1 MSIFSRTIPAFYRE
15 PGNGDHRTTFFVG
28 KGAAVGSGVSLPSK
42 QIAKEPISVGRA
54 ARHVSPTRNVVAGV
68 PPRQPISNGDAAIND
83 QIDLV
88 FFEDNDGGEKS
99 PLEGGDESLTK

>member
-28 KGAAVGSGVSLPSK
+28 KGAAAGVSLPSK

-54 ARHVSPTRNVVAGV
+54 ARHVNPTRNVVAGV

-99 PLEGGDESLTK
+99 SFEGGDEPLTK